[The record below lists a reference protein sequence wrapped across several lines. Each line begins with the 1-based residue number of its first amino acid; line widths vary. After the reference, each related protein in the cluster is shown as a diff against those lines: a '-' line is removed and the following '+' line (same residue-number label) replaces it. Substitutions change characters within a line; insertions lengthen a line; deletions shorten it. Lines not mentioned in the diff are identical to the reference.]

1 MKMLKRFIVKK
12 NERGLLYS
20 EGDFLAVLEPG
31 TYRRFDPYDRLSL
44 ESFSLNT
51 SQFEHRLAGY
61 LRQSEPQLVERY
73 FTRMD
78 LGDNEAG
85 LRYEDG
91 VLVELL
97 APGSRR
103 LYWKGQTE
111 QRLERIDLTQDY
123 RLSAALVAQLHQP
136 NLRDRALAGLDAVLL
151 VQVPAFQ
158 VGVLKV
164 DGALAGLLQ
173 AGQYGFWR
181 YNRQVSVELVDTR
194 IQALEVSGQEILT
207 RDKVSLRLNLA
218 ANWRYSDVLTA
229 FSRLSKPLEYLY
241 RELQFGL
248 RAAVG
253 TRTLDELLEN
263 KQSIDEAVS
272 AHLAAKLEDSGL
284 EVSGLGVR
292 DIILPGEMK
301 TSAGAGGGGG
311 EGGPGQCDP
320 PPRGNLGDPLAAE
333 YREGHGGKPD
343 RAASEGTGN
352 PGAGGRAHR
361 PDFGIRWPGPG
372 IERTGH
378 AEAGLITNDSRAVD
392 KTARS
397 TRKAR

>member
-1 MKMLKRFIVKK
+1 MKK

-51 SQFEHRLAGY
+51 PAVRTPPGRLPAAERTPTGGALFHPDGPGRQRGRPALRGRRAGGAA
-61 LRQSEPQLVERY
+61 RTGQPP
-73 FTRMD
+73 T
-78 LGDNEAG
+78 
-85 LRYEDG
+85 
-91 VLVELL
+91 
-97 APGSRR
+97 

-111 QRLERIDLTQDY
+111 QRLERIDLTRDY

-136 NLRDRALAGLDAVLL
+136 NLRDRALASLDAVLL

-218 ANWRYSDVLTA
+218 ANWRYNDVLTA
-229 FSRLSKPLEYLY
+229 FSRLSKPLSTCY

-253 TRTLDELLEN
+253 TVPSTNCWRTSSRST
-263 KQSIDEAVS
+263 KRS
-272 AHLAAKLEDSGL
+272 APT
-284 EVSGLGVR
+284 R
-292 DIILPGEMK
+292 
-301 TSAGAGGGGG
+301 
-311 EGGPGQCDP
+311 P
-320 PPRGNLGDPLAAE
+320 P
-333 YREGHGGKPD
+333 
-343 RAASEGTGN
+343 S
-352 PGAGGRAHR
+352 
-361 PDFGIRWPGPG
+361 W
-372 IERTGH
+372 
-378 AEAGLITNDSRAVD
+378 
-392 KTARS
+392 KTAAW
-397 TRKAR
+397 K

>member
-51 SQFEHRLAGY
+51 PQFEHRLAGY

-85 LRYEDG
+85 LRYED
-91 VLVELL
+91 
-97 APGSRR
+97 
-103 LYWKGQTE
+103 
-111 QRLERIDLTQDY
+111 
-123 RLSAALVAQLHQP
+123 
-136 NLRDRALAGLDAVLL
+136 
-151 VQVPAFQ
+151 
-158 VGVLKV
+158 GVLKV

-218 ANWRYSDVLTA
+218 ANWRYNDVLTA

-301 TSAGAGGGGG
+301 TLLAQVVEAEKAAQANVIRRREETSATRSLLNTAKVMEENPTALRLKELETLERVAERIDRISVFGGLD
-311 EGGPGQCDP
+311 QVL
-320 PPRGNLGDPLAAE
+320 N
-333 YREGHGGKPD
+333 
-343 RAASEGTGN
+343 
-352 PGAGGRAHR
+352 
-361 PDFGIRWPGPG
+361 
-372 IERTGH
+372 
-378 AEAGLITNDSRAVD
+378 GLVTLKQA
-392 KTARS
+392 
-397 TRKAR
+397 

>member
-51 SQFEHRLAGY
+51 PQFEHRLAGY

-284 EVSGLGVR
+284 EVSGLRVR

-301 TSAGAGGGGG
+301 TLLAQVVEAEKAAQANVIRRREETSATRSLLNTAKVMEENPTALRLKELETLERVAERIDRISVFGGLD
-311 EGGPGQCDP
+311 QVL
-320 PPRGNLGDPLAAE
+320 N
-333 YREGHGGKPD
+333 
-343 RAASEGTGN
+343 
-352 PGAGGRAHR
+352 
-361 PDFGIRWPGPG
+361 
-372 IERTGH
+372 
-378 AEAGLITNDSRAVD
+378 GLVTLKQA
-392 KTARS
+392 
-397 TRKAR
+397 